1 MVDFRKLLLALIAGA
16 LMLTSVAS
24 ANYGCTATA
33 VTPFVRWEGRA
44 ELVGEVRLNCEGD
57 VVGTD
62 RITVNIRMK
71 LNTNV
76 TSNVVGNLG
85 GSTATPNT
93 SGLAI
98 TDSVL
103 LLDGGA
109 NGWRGYDSA
118 ANLDPSYKGDQNVFQ
133 AVRITDTEIEW
144 QNVTLYGGAGTNPT
158 RNLRITNVR
167 GNASA
172 FSATGGQIR
181 AYVNITTP
189 STVSV
194 TNNDVAVADVR
205 QGVYLTTTSASLK
218 RCELSGEGD
227 SDFSLLFHEGGPIS
241 GGLANSFKW
250 KGPDA
255 GNANRMLDVSY
266 YNESG
271 FEPIL
276 VSGAMH
282 LEGSTLPVI
291 GRADQGTELRAVLTG
306 IPAGVSLTFPLNAPL
321 TVPDYGLRA
330 VLQGTGTTR
339 TPDSGGKIT
348 VIYRITESP
357 AASVG
362 NIETVTIP
370 VGVTFDTADFDTRL
384 IGTVRA
390 AGSFNP
396 ISSIIV
402 MSGPEKEPRFRDSST
417 DAPQPFTV
425 LDIGAC
431 RTILLFPYL
440 TNSPGFDTGLA
451 ISNTSVDPIHT
462 QAQDG
467 ACTLNFYGLA
477 NGHALTAAQAT
488 QVTPTI
494 PGGGQLIM
502 LLSSNVGSV
511 VDILAPTTV
520 ATCTAGNCV
529 LPAFQGYM
537 FATCNFQYAHGF
549 AFISDLG
556 ASKLAMG
563 YLALIVPDRGDKNR
577 LPQNAA
583 ITDDEDGGANQGEQ
597 LGL

>member
-24 ANYGCTATA
+24 ANYGCVATS

-57 VVGTD
+57 VTGTD
-62 RITVNIRMK
+62 PITVNIRMK

-76 TSNVVGNLG
+76 TSNVVGNVG
-85 GSTATPNT
+85 GTS
-93 SGLAI
+93 SGLPI
-98 TDSVL
+98 TDSL
-103 LLDGGA
+103 LILDGGA
-109 NGWRGYDSA
+109 SGQIGYDTTT
-118 ANLDPSYKGDQNVFQ
+118 NLVPFYNGTQNIFQ

-144 QNVTLYGGAGTNPT
+144 QNVTLYAGAGTNPT

-172 FSATGGQIR
+172 FSATGGQIT

-194 TNNDVAVADVR
+194 TNNNLSVADVR
-205 QGVYLTTTSASLK
+205 QGVYLTTTAAAGLT
-218 RCELSGEGD
+218 RCEMPSQEGPY
-227 SDFSLLFHEGGPIS
+227 FSLLFHEGGPIS

-250 KGPDA
+250 MGPD
-255 GNANRMLDVSY
+255 GPNSMLDVSY

-271 FEPIL
+271 FVPG
-276 VSGAMH
+276 SGVNLQGIA
-282 LEGSTLPVI
+282 LI
-291 GRADQGTELRAVLTG
+291 GRANQGTQLKAVLSG
-306 IPAGVSLTFPLNAPL
+306 IPTGVSLTFPT
-321 TVPDYGLRA
+321 TVTTSPDYGLVA
-330 VLQGTGTTR
+330 TLQAPATNTMAATNGV
-339 TPDSGGKIT
+339 IT
-348 VIYRITESP
+348 VIYEITASP

-370 VGVTFDTADFDTRL
+370 VGVVYATGFDTRS
-384 IGTVRA
+384 IGTVTA
-390 AGSFNP
+390 AGGFSP
-396 ISSIIV
+396 VSSV
-402 MSGPEKEPRFRDSST
+402 VTMNAKAPEPRFMDT
-417 DAPQPFTV
+417 AVLPGATV

-440 TNSPGFDTGLA
+440 TNSPGFDTGIA
-451 ISNTSVDPIHT
+451 ISNTSVDPLGT
-462 QAQDG
+462 QPQDG
-467 ACTLNFYGLA
+467 TCTLNFYGLA
-477 NGHALTAAQAT
+477 NGQALSAAQGT

-511 VDILAPTTV
+511 VNILAPTTV

-537 FATCNFQYAHGF
+537 FATCDFQYAHGF
-549 AFISDLG
+549 AFVSDLG

-563 YLALIVPDRGDKNR
+563 YLALVVPDRGDGERK
-577 LPQNAA
+577 AKTSA
-583 ITDDEDGGANQGEQ
+583 HSGANMGEQ